1 MTNYAGRRAFTVI
14 ELGALVVVG
23 GSLSAVM
30 APIGNQVQKAN
41 LDTQSQWVHHDLAR
55 RQFVYMGDH
64 DGAFTGPNT
73 SGADWNKVLLPGF
86 ANKGIETLEFDTAGG
101 NPTSMGDWV
110 TPLVG
115 DAYGFSANRAL
126 RTQQK
131 FDVVG
136 DPTAD
141 RMVDFLFVG
150 DEPSDVGQFET
161 VFKELGYRQR
171 SFLQMRSFSHFSMEH
186 SQFNFVI
193 DSVNDIGFIERYSV
207 QSENELALSPE
218 GYTPNIANVGVQLSN
233 KVMFADGTRFYTDDR
248 GLDMSVDT
256 LSFQFPEDS
265 DSGPIMNISPAYG
278 RNAVWSPSQAN
289 LDLSFRKKGGQGMYV
304 TMFDGSL
311 QFLTREEAWTD
322 PTPWYP
328 SGSVWQGS
336 ANATPES
343 QAWVKKNLPGG
354 IIH

>member
-1 MTNYAGRRAFTVI
+1 MNNSAGRRAFTVI
-14 ELGALVVVG
+14 ELGALIAVG
-23 GSLSAVM
+23 GSMTAVF
-30 APIGNQVQKAN
+30 APVGGKVQRAN
-41 LDTQSQWVHHDLAR
+41 LDTKSQWVHHDLAR

-73 SGADWNKVLLPGF
+73 SGAEWNKQLLPGF
-86 ANKGIETLEFDTAGG
+86 SNPGIETLEFDTAGG
-101 NPTSMGDWV
+101 NPTNFGDWI

-141 RMVDFLFVG
+141 RMVDLLFTSEAP
-150 DEPSDVGQFET
+150 DDIGQFES
-161 VFKELGYRQR
+161 VFTDLGYRQQ
-171 SFLQMRSFSHFSMEH
+171 SFLQMRSFSYYSVEH

-193 DSVNDIGFIERYSV
+193 DPPNDIGYVERYAV
-207 QSENELALSPE
+207 QSENELALSPK
-218 GYTPNIANVGVQLSN
+218 GYTPNIMNAGVQLSN
-233 KVMFADGTRFYTDDR
+233 KVMFADGTRYYTDDD
-248 GLDMSVDT
+248 GLDMSIDT
-256 LSFQFPEDS
+256 LSYQYTEDS
-265 DSGPIMNISPAYG
+265 DSGPMVNISPAYG
-278 RNAVWSPSQAN
+278 RDFGPSPSQTN

-328 SGSVWQGS
+328 SGSVWQNS
-336 ANATPES
+336 ASATSES
-343 QAWVKKNLPGG
+343 QAWVDKNLPGG